1 MANRYFT
8 QFFYTPH
15 KMPVMLD
22 MNVAIGATGAVGTL
36 KGPGIASVT
45 RLGTGLYQVKL
56 QDNYNKFFKLD
67 WNLEAPVTGSAVNDG
82 SFSVGTVY
90 QITTVGTTDWTAAG
104 LPAGLTAAV
113 GMVFKAATIGGAGTG
128 AAKALGTSGIFAV
141 EVVGN
146 PQLMLA
152 PTGSANIGGIIT
164 IKCLNASGAA
174 TDPADG
180 SVLFLDL
187 YLSNSSV
194 VVQGE

>member
-15 KMPVMLD
+15 KMPVMID
-22 MNVAIGATGAVGTL
+22 CNIAIGATGAVGTI
-36 KGPGIASVT
+36 KGPGVSGVT
-45 RLGTGLYQVKL
+45 RLGTGLYQIKL
-56 QDNYNKFFKLD
+56 QDNYYKFYKLD

-82 SFSVGTVY
+82 SFVTGTLY

-113 GMVFKAATIGGAGTG
+113 GMVFKAAGAGGAGTG
-128 AAKALGTSGIFAV
+128 AAKALGSSGVFAV

-152 PTGSANIGGIIT
+152 PQGSANQGAIIT
-164 IKCLNASGAA
+164 IKCLDASGAA
-174 TDPADG
+174 VDPTSG
-180 SVLFLDL
+180 SVLFLDM

>member
-36 KGPGIASVT
+36 KGPGIYGVT
-45 RLGTGLYQVKL
+45 RLGTGIYQIKL

>member
-22 MNVAIGATGAVGTL
+22 CNVAIGATGAVGTV
-36 KGPGIASVT
+36 KGPGIYGIT
-45 RLGTGLYQVKL
+45 RLTTGIYQIKL

-104 LPAGLTAAV
+104 LPAGQTAAV

>member
-8 QFFYTPH
+8 QFFYTAH

-36 KGPGIASVT
+36 KGPGIYGVT
-45 RLGTGLYQVKL
+45 RLGTGIYQIKL

-67 WNLEAPVTGSAVNDG
+67 WNVEAPVTGSAVNDG

-146 PQLMLA
+146 PQTMLA
-152 PTGSANIGGIIT
+152 PQGAANQGGIIT

-174 TDPADG
+174 TDPAEG
-180 SVLFLDL
+180 TVLFLDL

-194 VVQGE
+194 TVQGE

>member
-22 MNVAIGATGAVGTL
+22 CNVAIGATGAVGTV
-36 KGPGIASVT
+36 KGPGIYGVT
-45 RLGTGLYQVKL
+45 RLGTGIYQIKL

-128 AAKALGTSGIFAV
+128 AAKALGTSGIYAI
-141 EVVGN
+141 EVLGN
-146 PQLMLA
+146 PQLMIA
-152 PTGSANIGGIIT
+152 PNGAANIGGIIT

-180 SVLFLDL
+180 STLFLDF